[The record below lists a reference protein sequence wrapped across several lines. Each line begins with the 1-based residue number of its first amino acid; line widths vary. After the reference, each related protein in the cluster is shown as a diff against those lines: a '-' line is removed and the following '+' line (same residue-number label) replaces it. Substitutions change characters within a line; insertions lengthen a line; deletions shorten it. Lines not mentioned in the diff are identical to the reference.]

1 MSAGVVELAL
11 QPKRDILK
19 QAIIENNLDNIEET
33 KEAMMEGKI

>member
-11 QPKRDILK
+11 PKRDILK